1 MNTIPDHTDAPGT
14 MSIALRV
21 LRPAFAQDW
30 KMSGAGL
37 ILLLGVSGIT
47 LLEPWPLK
55 IVVDSV
61 IGDQPPP
68 SFLGRVA
75 NLIASDVPLFSD
87 PKHALLFVLCLSFLL
102 IHLVIG
108 VLTVLSTYVLISV
121 GLRLVFRLRCT
132 LFDHVQRLSL
142 SFHDATTVGDSLYR
156 IAWDTYS
163 AQTLF
168 NGGIVPAVT
177 ATLTLVGIVIVM
189 LAVDWMVTLVALA
202 VGIPLIVLIQRLDKP
217 LSDRSMHVH
226 ERESAV
232 TTRVQETLSGIRSV
246 QAFGREEIE
255 SNRFQDH
262 AATSLQANL
271 KLTVLQT
278 GSQAMVGLLL
288 ALGAGAVM
296 WVGAS
301 RALSGS
307 LTAGDVV
314 LLLAYVAM
322 LYKPLET
329 LAYTAA
335 TVQQATAGARRV
347 YSVLDTDPEIRDSNE
362 TTSLSMPV
370 RGQIDFE
377 NVTFQYGDGTTAIR
391 DLTLHI
397 APKTTVAIV
406 GGSGAGKTTMLNL
419 LLRFYDPRAGRVRID
434 GQDLRDLKLE
444 CLRDAIALV
453 LQEPV
458 LFAASIAENISYARP
473 GATQDEVEFAA
484 IAAGAD
490 GFIQQLPNGYETA
503 IGERG
508 INLSGGQRQRISIA
522 RAFLKDSP
530 ILILD
535 EPTSALDAQSEA
547 HLVASLNELMKN
559 RTTIIVA
566 HRLSTIQHADQI
578 IVLGNGEII
587 EVGAYDALLHRDG
600 PFRKL
605 HDAQYSTRT
614 RTDNEANRRG
624 AMVNATV
631 DSGET

>member
-1 MNTIPDHTDAPGT
+1 VEDVPVRTESPGT
-14 MSIALRV
+14 LRIAMRM

-30 KMSGAGL
+30 KMTGIGMA
-37 ILLLGVSGIT
+37 LLLGVSGMT

-55 IVVDSV
+55 IVIDSV
-61 IGDQPPP
+61 IGNQAPPP
-68 SFLGRVA
+68 FLARMTELVV
-75 NLIASDVPLFSD
+75 SDAPFIDD
-87 PKHALLFVLCLSFLL
+87 PKHALLFVLCISFL
-102 IHLVIG
+102 IINLVIG
-108 VLTVLSTYVLISV
+108 VLTVSSTYVLIAV
-121 GLRLVFRLRCT
+121 GLRLVFRLRCA

-142 SFHDATTVGDSLYR
+142 SFHDATSVGDSLYR
-156 IAWDTYS
+156 IAWDTYA

-168 NGGIVPAVT
+168 NGGVVPAIT
-177 ATLTLVGIVIVM
+177 AALTLVGIVVVM
-189 LAVDWMVTLVALA
+189 LAVDWVVTLVALA
-202 VGIPLIVLIQRLDKP
+202 VGIPLVVLIKRLDKP

-232 TTRVQETLSGIRSV
+232 TTRVQETLTGIRSV

-255 SNRFQDH
+255 SGRFQDQ

-288 ALGAGAVM
+288 ALGAGAVL
-296 WVGAS
+296 WIGAS
-301 RALSGS
+301 RALNGS

-329 LAYTAA
+329 LAYTAV

-347 YSVLDTDPEIRDSNE
+347 YAVLDTEPEIQDIAGA
-362 TTSLSMPV
+362 LALPQPV
-370 RGQIDFE
+370 SGQIDFE
-377 NVTFQYGDGTTAIR
+377 HVSFQYDDGTTAIR
-391 DLTLHI
+391 DITLRI
-397 APKTTVAIV
+397 APATTVAIV
-406 GGSGAGKTTMLNL
+406 GGSGAGKTTLLNL
-419 LLRFYDPRAGRVRID
+419 ILRFYDPRSGRIMVD
-434 GQDLRDLKLE
+434 GRDLRDLKLDS
-444 CLRDAIALV
+444 LRDSIALV

-473 GATQDEVEFAA
+473 AATQAQVESAA
-484 IAAGAD
+484 LAAGAD
-490 GFIQQLPNGYETA
+490 EFIRRLPNGYETA

-508 INLSGGQRQRISIA
+508 VNLSGGQRQRISIA

-535 EPTSALDAQSEA
+535 EPTSALDAESET
-547 HLVASLNELMKN
+547 HLVDSLNALMRG

-566 HRLSTIQHADQI
+566 HRLSTIQHADHV
-578 IVLGNGEII
+578 IVLGNGDIQEQ
-587 EVGAYDALLHRDG
+587 GSYDSLLRSQG

-605 HDAQYSTRT
+605 YDAQFASRT
-614 RTDNEANRRG
+614 QGDVESAERESVVG
-624 AMVNATV
+624 FQ
-631 DSGET
+631 S

>member
-1 MNTIPDHTDAPGT
+1 MR
-14 MSIALRV
+14 M

-30 KMSGAGL
+30 KMTGIGMA
-37 ILLLGVSGIT
+37 LLLGVSGMT

-55 IVVDSV
+55 IVIDSV
-61 IGDQPPP
+61 IGNQAPPP
-68 SFLGRVA
+68 FLARMTELVV
-75 NLIASDVPLFSD
+75 SDAPFIDD
-87 PKHALLFVLCLSFLL
+87 PKHALLFVLCISFL
-102 IHLVIG
+102 IINLVIG
-108 VLTVLSTYVLISV
+108 VLTVSSTYVLIAV
-121 GLRLVFRLRCT
+121 GLRLVFRLRCA

-142 SFHDATTVGDSLYR
+142 SFHDATSVGDSLYR
-156 IAWDTYS
+156 IAWDTYA

-168 NGGIVPAVT
+168 NGGVVPAIT
-177 ATLTLVGIVIVM
+177 AALTLVGIVVVM
-189 LAVDWMVTLVALA
+189 LAVDWVVTLVALA
-202 VGIPLIVLIQRLDKP
+202 VGIPLVVLIKRLDKP

-232 TTRVQETLSGIRSV
+232 TTRVQETLTGIRSV

-255 SNRFQDH
+255 SGRLQDQ

-271 KLTVLQT
+271 KLTVLHT

-288 ALGAGAVM
+288 ALGAGAVL
-296 WVGAS
+296 WIGAS
-301 RALSGS
+301 RALNGS

-329 LAYTAA
+329 LAYTAV

-347 YSVLDTDPEIRDSNE
+347 YAILDTEPEIQDIAGA
-362 TTSLSMPV
+362 LALPQPV
-370 RGQIDFE
+370 SGQIDFE
-377 NVTFQYGDGTTAIR
+377 HVSFQYDDGTTAIR
-391 DLTLHI
+391 DITLRI
-397 APKTTVAIV
+397 APATTVAIV

-419 LLRFYDPRAGRVRID
+419 ILRFYDPRSGRIMVD
-434 GQDLRDLKLE
+434 GRDLRDLKLDS
-444 CLRDAIALV
+444 LRDSIALV

-473 GATQDEVEFAA
+473 AATQAQVESAA
-484 IAAGAD
+484 LAAGAD
-490 GFIQQLPNGYETA
+490 EFIRRLPNGYETA

-508 INLSGGQRQRISIA
+508 VNLSGGQRQRISIA

-535 EPTSALDAQSEA
+535 EPTSALDAESET
-547 HLVASLNELMKN
+547 HLVASLNALMRG

-566 HRLSTIQHADQI
+566 HRLSTIQHADHV
-578 IVLGNGEII
+578 IVLGNGDIQEQ
-587 EVGAYDALLHRDG
+587 GSYDSLLRSQG

-605 HDAQYSTRT
+605 YDAQFASRT
-614 RTDNEANRRG
+614 QGDVESAERESVLG
-624 AMVNATV
+624 FQ
-631 DSGET
+631 S